1 MGIIEKK
8 GINSTEKRFVLG
20 SIFGLNESR
29 AKIDE
34 IDLPRNMQT
43 LPLLQAPKNIDPQ
56 VSVVNPIVIVDNT
69 AISNENVGPSGSA
82 VANAD
87 FRPISDQIS
96 LYTVRSGDTIEQIAG
111 MFDVTTNTIR
121 IANDLGSKEVIRPN
135 QVLVIL
141 PVAGVKYI
149 AKKGDTIAKIAKQY
163 GADAKETANFNDV
176 DSGTVLAVGTTI
188 IIPDADSVVG
198 PGHEAGGADV
208 KAKEDKAK
216 IAKKKK
222 TVADAKNSSGSS
234 WLTKPVIGAIRT
246 QGIHGHNGVDLA
258 APLNTP
264 ILAAAAGTV
273 VISRSGGWNGGYG
286 TYVVIK
292 HPNGAQTLYGHLNE
306 TLVTEGE
313 TVSKGQKIGK
323 MGNTGQSTGV
333 HLHFEV
339 RGSKNPF

>member
-1 MGIIEKK
+1 MRLPAAATVLALGFAVLFASSAFADMGVIEKK
-8 GINSTEKRFVLG
+8 GLNSTEKRFVLG

-56 VSVVNPIVIVDNT
+56 VSVANPILIVDNT

-82 VANAD
+82 AMSAD

-96 LYTVRSGDTIEQIAG
+96 LYTVRSGDTIEEIAG
-111 MFDVTTNTIR
+111 MFDVTANTIR
-121 IANDLGSKEVIRPN
+121 LANDLGAKEVIRPN

-149 AKKGDTIAKIAKQY
+149 AKKGDTVAKIAKLY
-163 GADAKETANFNDV
+163 GADAKETANFNDM
-176 DSGTVLAVGTTI
+176 DSGAVLAVGTTI
-188 IIPDADSVVG
+188 IIPDVDSVVG
-198 PGHEAGGADV
+198 PGHEVTDTGA
-208 KAKEDKAK
+208 KAKEEKAK
-216 IAKKKK
+216 LAKKKK

-234 WLTKPVIGAIRT
+234 VFTKPVIGAIRT

-264 ILAAAAGTV
+264 VLAAAGGTV

-286 TYVVIK
+286 TY
-292 HPNGAQTLYGHLNE
+292 E
-306 TLVTEGE
+306 
-313 TVSKGQKIGK
+313 IGRAH
-323 MGNTGQSTGV
+323 V
-333 HLHFEV
+333 
-339 RGSKNPF
+339 